1 LTPVTHDPFS
11 EITADDEATRERR
24 EANFAE
30 ARTEAARQQ
39 IMDALAAEEK
49 QAAEQKR
56 SAFRETAIGRLLGGS
71 P

>member
-1 LTPVTHDPFS
+1 
-11 EITADDEATRERR
+11 
-24 EANFAE
+24 
-30 ARTEAARQQ
+30 
-39 IMDALAAEEK
+39 MDALAAEEK